1 MGLIY
6 RIMNNFGPITE
17 HRRGEPLVALIGDIV
32 DSKRIEDRAAFQR
45 KLRGTLDEIN
55 GELAPGV
62 LAARLDLAAG
72 DEIQGLF
79 RRPEAV
85 VPVVT
90 RLADAL
96 APERLVVG
104 VGRGG
109 LTTDPSPRVSE
120 MDGPCFH
127 HARDALES
135 ARKDDAWVGVKGFGE
150 SADVVLGA
158 LFLLI
163 HTLRSRWTDKQA
175 QYARAARQML
185 RKEFAARF
193 QVSPSV
199 VSESLKSAAFD
210 AVRAGEAALAQ
221 ALRDFGPETEHG
233 SDSGLGVNS

>member
-1 MGLIY
+1 MSD
-6 RIMNNFGPITE
+6 FGNGAE
-17 HRRGEPLVALIGDIV
+17 FRARGPFVALIGDIV

-45 KLRGTLDEIN
+45 RLREALDDIN
-55 GELAPGV
+55 RGLDPNV

-90 RLADAL
+90 RLADML
-96 APERLVVG
+96 APERLMVG
-104 VGRGG
+104 IGRGN

-127 HARDALES
+127 HAREALEA
-135 ARKDDAWVGVKGFGE
+135 ARKDDAWVGAKGFGE
-150 SADVVLGA
+150 GADAVLGA

-163 HTLRSRWTDKQA
+163 HTLRSRWAEKQA
-175 QYARAARQML
+175 QYARAARTML
-185 RKEFAARF
+185 RKDVAARF
-193 QVSPSV
+193 DVSPSV

-210 AVRAGEAALAQ
+210 AVRVGEEALVR
-221 ALRDFGPETEHG
+221 ALSEFGNMTESEG
-233 SDSGLGVNS
+233 DSSPGVNS